1 LGYAIEDNK
10 KCILVTGISSDDSF
24 SQVLSL
30 ENKRYILS
38 GLVKAKHGT
47 QVDSLTNKITFA
59 LDNILTYD
67 IDFNVNDNSDWVEIK
82 LIFDLRNIPLDSSSI
97 SFIVSLKGGDGW

>member
-1 LGYAIEDNK
+1 MEDNK
-10 KCILVTGISSDDSF
+10 KCILATGISSDDDNF
-24 SQVLSL
+24 SQNLSL

-59 LDNILTYD
+59 LDSILTYD

-82 LIFDLRNIPLDSSSI
+82 HIFDLRNMQLNSLTN
-97 SFIVSLKGGDGW
+97 FIVSLTGGNGW